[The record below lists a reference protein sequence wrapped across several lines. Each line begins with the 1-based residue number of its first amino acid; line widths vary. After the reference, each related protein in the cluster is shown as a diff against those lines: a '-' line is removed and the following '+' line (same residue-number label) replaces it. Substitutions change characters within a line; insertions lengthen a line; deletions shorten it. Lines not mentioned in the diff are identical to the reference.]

1 MLARFDSQFRQ
12 RSKLNHSAA
21 KPDILWTLLAIAA
34 LLLFLWLAYHYL
46 IQPTWISHLP
56 SFVTELFF
64 LFEVASGLTVG
75 IVATLLWSRQRRQIR
90 PLAALSIEDMV
101 ALSPAAFEQYVAA
114 LFRQKGYQVK
124 LRGRSGD
131 KGVDL
136 ELARAGGR
144 HAIVQCK
151 RYRHTIGPDIVREL
165 FGTMI
170 HERVHHAFLVTT
182 ADISDAAR
190 QWAKHKPMT
199 LIDGATLVSI
209 ASALN
214 SRSKIN

>member
-1 MLARFDSQFRQ
+1 MLARFDSQFHQ
-12 RSKLNHSAA
+12 RSKLNRTVT
-21 KPDILWTLLAIAA
+21 KPDILWTVAAIVA
-34 LLLFLWLAYHYL
+34 LLLFLWLVYHYL
-46 IQPTWISHLP
+46 LQPNWISRLP
-56 SFVTELFF
+56 SFVTEMFF
-64 LFEVASGLTVG
+64 LFEVASGLTLG
-75 IVATLLWSRQRRQIR
+75 IVVTLLWWRQRRQTR
-90 PLAALSIEDMV
+90 PPAVLSVKNMV
-101 ALSPAAFEQYVAA
+101 ALSPAAFEQYVAT

-136 ELARAGGR
+136 ELTRPGGR

-199 LIDGATLVSI
+199 LIDGATLVDI
-209 ASALN
+209 ASTLY
-214 SRSKIN
+214 SRSIS